1 MAGGRGGRRAGAGRP
16 AGSGWL
22 PAVTEMRAAA
32 AERLVTVVGSE
43 QDPLAVVL
51 AVCSDP
57 TQDTPTR
64 LGAASIALPYLY
76 PRLSATQVSATHLT
90 AKVDP
95 GDLIN
100 RIAERVARLAA
111 PTPTEGDGTGEA
123 TLIPPVKQVAA

>member
-1 MAGGRGGRRAGAGRP
+1 
-16 AGSGWL
+16 
-22 PAVTEMRAAA
+22 
-32 AERLVTVVGSE
+32 
-43 QDPLAVVL
+43 VL
-51 AVCSDP
+51 AVASDP

-90 AKVDP
+90 AKIDP

-111 PTPTEGDGTGEA
+111 PTIEAGDGAVEA
-123 TLIPPVKQVAA
+123 ALIPPGEKVTA